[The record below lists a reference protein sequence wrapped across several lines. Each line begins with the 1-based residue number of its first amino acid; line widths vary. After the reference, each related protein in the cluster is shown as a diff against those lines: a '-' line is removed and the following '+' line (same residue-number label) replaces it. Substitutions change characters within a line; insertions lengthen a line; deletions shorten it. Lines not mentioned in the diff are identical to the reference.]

1 MHIIFMEPKIERFI
15 LDLPDDL
22 RPLAMRVRDIFLSVK
37 GVGETLKWGQLTF
50 EHGGKSFAFVYRASP
65 KAGYLNLGFFKAT
78 SLSDPKKLFEGTG
91 KGMRH
96 IKIAKEK
103 DIPAAQVKKWVKE
116 AVGL

>member
-1 MHIIFMEPKIERFI
+1 MEPKIERFF

-22 RPLAMRVRDIFLSVK
+22 RAPAMRVRDIFLSIK

-50 EHGGKSFAFVYRASP
+50 VHGGKSFAFVYRASP
-65 KAGYLNLGFFKAT
+65 KAMYLNLGFFKAT

-96 IKIAKEK
+96 IKITEEK
-103 DIPAAQVKKWVKE
+103 DIPVAQVKKWVKE
-116 AVGL
+116 SIALS